1 MTYMDKGI
9 IEIHKSLKEGKVT
22 SKELINEALKKSHEL
37 QEECNAFVT
46 ILDDAAECPVLITF
60 YLEYLMDLRT
70 IILQREF
77 YQLVHLIH

>member
-37 QEECNAFVT
+37 Q
-46 ILDDAAECPVLITF
+46 
-60 YLEYLMDLRT
+60 
-70 IILQREF
+70 
-77 YQLVHLIH
+77 